1 MTEADIPPVRRWA
14 DLPEAEAQLGRAGFE
29 AWQAG
34 RLDDADEALHRLRDL
49 AASGGGTD
57 AMFHALHLLACVA
70 FSRDDYGG
78 SRALHDDVLRM
89 CDAMSFAG
97 GSASSLFDLAMIDQA
112 EGNMGAARRHYEQ
125 ARDRFSSDGY
135 HDQLV
140 VVDRPLAS
148 FSE

>member
-1 MTEADIPPVRRWA
+1 MTEADNPPVRRWA
-14 DLPEAEAQLGRAGFE
+14 DLPEPEAELARAGFE

-70 FSRDDYGG
+70 FSREDYGT
-78 SRALHDDVLRM
+78 SRALHEEVLRM
-89 CDAMSFAG
+89 CDVMSFAG

-112 EGNMGAARRHYEQ
+112 EGNMGAARRRYEQ
-125 ARDRFSSDGY
+125 ARDLFSSGGY
-135 HDQLV
+135 HDRLV
-140 VVDRPLAS
+140 VVDRALAS
-148 FSE
+148 CSP